1 MCCSAACAFQ
11 PIAPSLNQNSSSA
24 LPLLPCRHPVI
35 NHCHPIWHPRRGLQA
50 VLSRFSTNQGRP
62 HRPELQLSTSPTPTH
77 TSFNTPTSAPNPDND
92 HSNHRH
98 QGNLRNWHACR
109 DRCRPQTRPSR
120 QSSSAVPLPHS
131 FSLASRSTS
140 TSHLGKS

>member
-1 MCCSAACAFQ
+1 MCCSAACAFH
-11 PIAPSLNQNSSSA
+11 PVAPSLNQNSSSA
-24 LPLLPCRHPVI
+24 HPLLPCCRPII
-35 NHCHPIWHPRRGLQA
+35 NHCHPTWHPHRGPQA
-50 VLSRFSTNQGRP
+50 VLSRFSTNQGWP
-62 HRPELQLSTSPTPTH
+62 HRPELQLSTSPTCTH